1 MREFLKFIYPY
12 LKEHKKFFFFVN
24 FAVIIQA
31 IIQVNIPLQIST
43 IIDTALDIEKKIDA
57 DLAYEIV
64 INGFFVLLLLALI
77 EWFLNFIMRIASV
90 YFSQG
95 VMESI
100 RQTFFKKIQDQ
111 ELEFYSKETIGQLM
125 ERTIDSVF
133 QMQEILTWGWRITIL
148 ITWLSI
154 GTTIAIFLEAPLL
167 AFFFLLIFPII
178 LWVLIRSSNRNAKI
192 FYNTRQKY
200 GDLNEILAENLSGIR
215 TVKSFGRE
223 FEQIDIFGDKN
234 TIYSNAASREIK
246 VRSVLRPGM
255 LFLIYLGVII
265 LLFIGGA
272 FTQLEVISVGK
283 FIAFMLLVIQ
293 ISVPGRFLGDLGI
306 AAQMANAASIR
317 LEEVLNT
324 SISINDKPNA
334 VKLQNI
340 KSEIKFENVSF
351 KYPNSDVEVLSN
363 INLTI
368 KTGERVALLGA
379 TGSGKST
386 LINLLPR
393 FFDSSKGRILIDGEN
408 IKDYT
413 KQSLRDRIGIVHQ
426 DNFLFSMN
434 IHENIAFGHHDAS
447 RDEVINAAK
456 IAQAHDFI
464 VNELPDGYDS
474 IIGER
479 GVTLSGGQR
488 QRITIARAVITNP
501 DLLILDDA
509 VSAVDPET
517 EANLQETLKEVA
529 RTRTTIVISQRP
541 SSLQFVNRIIVIDE
555 GKIVQ
560 QGTHRELNSQEGI
573 YQNFIST
580 VENQIKF
587 IDWEKNTEK
596 ELSVSEQFKAI
607 KGGSE

>member
-1 MREFLKFIYPY
+1 
-12 LKEHKKFFFFVN
+12 
-24 FAVIIQA
+24 
-31 IIQVNIPLQIST
+31 
-43 IIDTALDIEKKIDA
+43 
-57 DLAYEIV
+57 
-64 INGFFVLLLLALI
+64 
-77 EWFLNFIMRIASV
+77 
-90 YFSQG
+90 
-95 VMESI
+95 
-100 RQTFFKKIQDQ
+100 
-111 ELEFYSKETIGQLM
+111 
-125 ERTIDSVF
+125 
-133 QMQEILTWGWRITIL
+133 
-148 ITWLSI
+148 
-154 GTTIAIFLEAPLL
+154 
-167 AFFFLLIFPII
+167 
-178 LWVLIRSSNRNAKI
+178 
-192 FYNTRQKY
+192 
-200 GDLNEILAENLSGIR
+200 
-215 TVKSFGRE
+215 
-223 FEQIDIFGDKN
+223 
-234 TIYSNAASREIK
+234 
-246 VRSVLRPGM
+246 
-255 LFLIYLGVII
+255 
-265 LLFIGGA
+265 
-272 FTQLEVISVGK
+272 
-283 FIAFMLLVIQ
+283 MLLVIQ